1 MQKDLVTDESG
12 DITVNDLPWGSYYF
26 KETKAPTGYGLSD
39 ETIRFSINYKNAG
52 LVQYPTAMDPL
63 SAKSITLT
71 KKLKASEINFENGN
85 PTFLFKLFGT
95 DLNGEEHTYYRIC
108 VFNENYVI
116 ANTDADGYV
125 SQTVIFSGMPAGNYE
140 AVEEESSRYTLK
152 SIENV
157 TETKAASSE
166 TGEESGGNTS
176 ENPESGGTSAENA
189 ESGGTEVD
197 SGTQTE

>member
-1 MQKDLVTDESG
+1 
-12 DITVNDLPWGSYYF
+12 
-26 KETKAPTGYGLSD
+26 
-39 ETIRFSINYKNAG
+39 
-52 LVQYPTAMDPL
+52 
-63 SAKSITLT
+63 
-71 KKLKASEINFENGN
+71 
-85 PTFLFKLFGT
+85 
-95 DLNGEEHTYYRIC
+95 
-108 VFNENYVI
+108 
-116 ANTDADGYV
+116 
-125 SQTVIFSGMPAGNYE
+125 MPAGNYE